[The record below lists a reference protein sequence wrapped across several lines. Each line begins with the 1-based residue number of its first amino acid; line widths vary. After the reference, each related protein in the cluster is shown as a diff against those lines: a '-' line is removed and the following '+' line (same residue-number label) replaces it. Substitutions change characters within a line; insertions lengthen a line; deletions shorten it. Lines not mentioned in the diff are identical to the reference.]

1 MEADYLAMSHAC
13 DQARAP
19 LQSSWLAARLSGTK
33 AIVTKAIVTQTC
45 VTTVFSRPRM
55 IWNTFDSKVRTI
67 PFFV

>member
-33 AIVTKAIVTQTC
+33 AIVTQTC
-45 VTTVFSRPRM
+45 VTTMFSRPRM